1 MRYLSHQQQKAPNT
15 CRRTELY
22 SKSGISMNMI
32 PKKFKLSLIGIGGA
46 LGMTALLASAHVTQ
60 PAKLALEQR
69 PQIVIDSPEYVVDL
83 LDLGR
88 YNDCVHDCHAELL
101 TKDRKYTIG
110 VNFDYSGYDK
120 GYSTQLAGYEIDRL
134 EPEYVIDDSGQEVNA
149 YIDRYEFVK
158 INDALEDSIAVK
170 LQKLGV

>member
-1 MRYLSHQQQKAPNT
+1 MVSLNF
-15 CRRTELY
+15 
-22 SKSGISMNMI
+22 KSILLG
-32 PKKFKLSLIGIGGA
+32 LGGA
-46 LGMTALLASAHVTQ
+46 IAMTAVLASVQMYQ

-88 YNDCVHDCHAELL
+88 YNECIHDCHAELL

-170 LQKLGV
+170 LQKLGG